1 MTSHD
6 PQLDNLPVLD
16 DKAIA
21 RLRQDMGADADLV
34 IESYIE
40 SIVELLEL
48 IDQRDESTLESD
60 LHRWAHTIKSSAN
73 GIGALRLAHMAASV
87 EEAFRDRIEI
97 DLRLSLAQMRDEYR
111 QVTELCRGPGCD

>member
-48 IDQRDESTLESD
+48 IP
-60 LHRWAHTIKSSAN
+60 A
-73 GIGALRLAHMAASV
+73 
-87 EEAFRDRIEI
+87 
-97 DLRLSLAQMRDEYR
+97 
-111 QVTELCRGPGCD
+111 